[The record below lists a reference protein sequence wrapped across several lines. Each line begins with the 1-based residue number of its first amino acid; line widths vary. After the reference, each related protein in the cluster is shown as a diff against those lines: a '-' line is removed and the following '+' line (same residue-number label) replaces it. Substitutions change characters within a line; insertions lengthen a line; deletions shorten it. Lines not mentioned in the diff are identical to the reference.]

1 MELWQIIVL
10 AAVQGVTEFLPI
22 SSDGH
27 LVVVSPLLYGSS
39 TPPPGIAT
47 LTIVLHMGTLLSI
60 IVFYWQR
67 VMRLIGEDRR
77 VLGLIVVGTL
87 PAVIIGVPIKFFAE
101 PILESV
107 WLAGLLLPVTGLAL
121 LWLKRFPAEGKDY
134 REMSVLDAWWIGV
147 LQASAI
153 LPGISRSGTTIS
165 CGVTRGLSRSS
176 AATFSFLMAIPAI
189 AGAGVLEVLKHLIK
203 PEGPPLPIAHGLIG
217 GAVAFV
223 VGLVALWWLN
233 VWLQRGRLHWFA
245 WYCIGLGICVLAWQ
259 TYAAI
264 G

>member
-39 TPPPGIAT
+39 TPPPGIAKM
-47 LTIVLHMGTLLSI
+47 TIVLHMGTLLSI
-60 IVFYWQR
+60 LVFYWR
-67 VMRLIGEDRR
+67 RALRLLGEDRR
-77 VLGLIVVGTL
+77 VAGLIVLGTV
-87 PAVIIGVPIKFFAE
+87 PAVILGVPIKFFAE

-107 WLAGLLLPVTGLAL
+107 WLAGFMLPVTGVAL

-134 REMSVLDAWWIGV
+134 REMTKLDAWWIGV

-153 LPGISRSGTTIS
+153 LPGVSRSGTTIS
-165 CGVTRGLSRSS
+165 CGVTRGLSRES

-189 AGAGVLEVLKHLIK
+189 AGAGVLEVLKQVIK
-203 PEGPPLPIAHGLIG
+203 PEGPPLPLAHALIG
-217 GAVAFV
+217 GLVAFV
-223 VGLVALWWLN
+223 VGLVALWWLK

-245 WYCIGLGICVLAWQ
+245 WYCIGLGICVLVWQ
-259 TYAAI
+259 TYATF

>member
-1 MELWQIIVL
+1 MELWQIIIL

-27 LVVVSPLLYGSS
+27 LVVISPLLYGGS
-39 TPPPGIAT
+39 TPPPGIAQM
-47 LTIVLHMGTLLSI
+47 TIVLHMGTLLSI
-60 IVFYWQR
+60 LVFYWR
-67 VMRLIGEDRR
+67 RAIRLLGEDRR
-77 VLGLIVVGTL
+77 VAALIVLATV
-87 PAVIIGVPIKFFAE
+87 PAVILGVPIKFFAE
-101 PILESV
+101 PILESI
-107 WLAGLLLPVTGLAL
+107 WLAGLGLPLTGLAL
-121 LWLKRFPAEGKDY
+121 LWLKRFPAGGKDY
-134 REMSVLDAWWIGV
+134 REMSALDAWWIGL

-165 CGVTRGLSRSS
+165 CGVTRGLSRES

-189 AGAGVLEVLKHLIK
+189 AGAGVLELLKHMLK
-203 PEGPPLPIAHGLIG
+203 PEGPPLPLAHALIG
-217 GAVAFV
+217 GLVAFL

-245 WYCIGLGICVLAWQ
+245 WYCIGLGICVLVWQ
-259 TYAAI
+259 TYATF